1 MFCDKRTTNHTI
13 PITMEIDVV
22 FATGNISYLT
32 VVGQISISYVLY
44 NLTLRIQNA
53 YSVLLHQN
61 KLIRILH

>member
-53 YSVLLHQN
+53 
-61 KLIRILH
+61 